1 MREVQRL
8 TEQYGGTV
16 EIVHDS
22 LEAVDGADI
31 VYTDSW
37 MSYRIPQEQKERR
50 LEELANYQVD
60 RRLFSRARKT
70 ALFMHCLPAQRG
82 QEVAAEVIDGERSIV
97 FDQAENRLHV
107 QKALL
112 LDLIGEGRHTVEIA

>member
-1 MREVQRL
+1 
-8 TEQYGGTV
+8 
-16 EIVHDS
+16 
-22 LEAVDGADI
+22 
-31 VYTDSW
+31 

-112 LDLIGEGRHTVEIA
+112 LDLIGEGKNSVEIA